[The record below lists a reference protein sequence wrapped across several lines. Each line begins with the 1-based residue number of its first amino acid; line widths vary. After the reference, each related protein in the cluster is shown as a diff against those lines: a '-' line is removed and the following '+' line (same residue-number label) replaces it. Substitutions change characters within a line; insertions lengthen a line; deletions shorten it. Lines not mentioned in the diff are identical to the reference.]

1 MRITLNLA
9 THPYVE
15 LRPLYQRL
23 RVVALLLLVTGAFL
37 WWVLR
42 TQKQK
47 ATAAHARATTIE
59 TAITQT
65 RSEREQAE
73 ASMRQPQNAAVLA
86 QAQFL
91 NNLFLHKSFSWTA
104 VMMDLEQVLP
114 AGVQVLNIDPVPAK
128 DGSVTIHMRVA
139 GPRDKAVSL
148 VRNLE
153 HSRRFRTPRIV
164 GETSQAQNQNGRPV
178 ANFEPAAINN
188 GVNFDVLA
196 EYNPLEPRET
206 KQTTK
211 TGATKPL
218 PHDQSRRDA
227 RWRARTSR
235 RRGGVRHETDTLR
248 HLQSAQSAHCRSGG
262 AGCCQPGAG
271 GAVAAG
277 LAHAAHGSPGRAG
290 AEADGVADGA
300 TAGAAAA
307 QSSAARCRLHQGRGH
322 FYDARVPGADSAIL
336 AELGALAQKANVRLS
351 RVQTAF
357 APALHDVT
365 EVRMD
370 ASVSGDYTR

>member
-37 WWVLR
+37 WWVLG

-47 ATAAHARATTIE
+47 ANAAHARATSIE
-59 TAITQT
+59 TAIART
-65 RSEREQAE
+65 RGEREQAE
-73 ASMRQPQNAAVLA
+73 NSMRQPQNAAVLA
-86 QAQFL
+86 QARFL

-114 AGVQVLNIDPVPAK
+114 AGVQVLNIDPIPAK

-206 KQTTK
+206 KETAK
-211 TGATKPL
+211 TGA
-218 PHDQSRRDA
+218 
-227 RWRARTSR
+227 
-235 RRGGVRHETDTLR
+235 
-248 HLQSAQSAHCRSGG
+248 LQSANAQKN
-262 AGCCQPGAG
+262 
-271 GAVAAG
+271 
-277 LAHAAHGSPGRAG
+277 AAHVTRQLARAHKPVPGRS
-290 AEADGVADGA
+290 
-300 TAGAAAA
+300 T
-307 QSSAARCRLHQGRGH
+307 
-322 FYDARVPGADSAIL
+322 P
-336 AELGALAQKANVRLS
+336 
-351 RVQTAF
+351 
-357 APALHDVT
+357 
-365 EVRMD
+365 
-370 ASVSGDYTR
+370 